1 MNNLKEKIELLET
14 FENEISKIE
23 HRIDLMRDLIKN
35 EKNIKAIEES
45 IPSIKTSVTLL
56 EDTTVKHFTD
66 LINKAKY
73 GIESL
78 EAEIKF
84 LKNVEK

>member
-73 GIESL
+73 GIELL

-84 LKNVEK
+84 LENVEK

>member
-1 MNNLKEKIELLET
+1 
-14 FENEISKIE
+14 
-23 HRIDLMRDLIKN
+23 
-35 EKNIKAIEES
+35 
-45 IPSIKTSVTLL
+45 L

-73 GIESL
+73 GIELL

-84 LKNVEK
+84 LENVEK